1 MAKPPL
7 ISIALDIPD
16 VRVRQT
22 ELTKDGERILTV
34 ASTITS
40 TPCRRCGRTLTESH
54 GVDAPACCAI
64 YPSSGGSSISVLS
77 DN

>member
-54 GVDAPACCAI
+54 GVDAPRLLRHLPI
-64 YPSSGGSSISVLS
+64 LGRVVYLRVER
-77 DN
+77 